1 MNWLFYLLQVNLYL
15 VLFFGFYRFFLAK
28 ETFFNTNRGYLVL
41 SAALSFF
48 IPVMQFAWVRKLFVA
63 EGVHDS
69 VVNLYAMQGTL
80 IRPSVEVSGM
90 NWGQLLAF
98 VYITGVL
105 IALIRFSLNLVY
117 LGKLMRGKLK
127 GELSNQ
133 AFSFF
138 GFLSVTNDLP
148 KRSTIVQ
155 HEYVHIRQL
164 HSADV
169 LLFELV
175 AIFNWFNPIV
185 YAYKQSIRLIHEFIA
200 DEIASQEEASK
211 ADYALLLFHQQFGL
225 QPVPLTN
232 TFFNPSLLK
241 LRIAM
246 LQKER
251 SDRDSLLKY
260 GFIAPLFLLM
270 LTLSSATLATKS
282 LAKVEKQ
289 MEEISK
295 QTVAPKVPTRT
306 AQEVLANDGIN
317 LSSAF
322 IVSPSIAE
330 EMNTKGK
337 KVDET
342 DQPASFKGGLEG
354 LAMYLSTNLKYPAE
368 AQAKKIT
375 GKVYIQLVVNVN
387 GKASDFKVLKGLGGG
402 CQEEALRVL
411 QQVEGWIPALSK
423 GKSVSSTLVIP
434 INFML

>member
-28 ETFFNTNRGYLVL
+28 ETFFNINRGYLVL

-69 VVNLYAMQGTL
+69 VVNLYAIQGTL

-148 KRSTIVQ
+148 KRSTIIQ
-155 HEYVHIRQL
+155 HEHVHIKQL

-289 MEEISK
+289 MEQLSK
-295 QTVAPKVPTRT
+295 QTVAPQVPSRT
-306 AQEVLANDGIN
+306 AQKVLANDGID

-330 EMNTKGK
+330 EMNTKVK
-337 KVDET
+337 KVDERE
-342 DQPASFKGGLEG
+342 QPASFKGGLDG
-354 LAMYLSTNLKYPAE
+354 LAMYLSANLKYPAE
-368 AQAKKIT
+368 AQDKKIT
-375 GKVYIQLVVNVN
+375 GVVYIQLVVNVD

-423 GKSVSSTLVIP
+423 GKLVSSTLVIP

>member
-28 ETFFNTNRGYLVL
+28 ETFFNTNRCYLVL

-225 QPVPLTN
+225 QPIPLTN

-260 GFIAPLFLLM
+260 GLIAPLFLLM

-295 QTVAPKVPTRT
+295 QTVAPQVPTRT

-330 EMNTKGK
+330 EMNTKVQ

-354 LAMYLSTNLKYPAE
+354 LAMYLRTNLKYPAE
-368 AQAKKIT
+368 YT
-375 GKVYIQLVVNVN
+375 T
-387 GKASDFKVLKGLGGG
+387 
-402 CQEEALRVL
+402 R
-411 QQVEGWIPALSK
+411 
-423 GKSVSSTLVIP
+423 
-434 INFML
+434 

>member
-69 VVNLYAMQGTL
+69 VVNLYAIQGML
-80 IRPSVEVSGM
+80 IRPSVEASGM

-148 KRSTIVQ
+148 KRNTIVQ
-155 HEYVHIRQL
+155 HEYVHIKQL

-260 GFIAPLFLLM
+260 GLIAPLFLLM

-289 MEEISK
+289 MEQLSK

-306 AQEVLANDGIN
+306 AQEVLANDGID

-330 EMNTKGK
+330 EMNAKEK

-354 LAMYLSTNLKYPAE
+354 LAMYLRTNLKYPAE
-368 AQAKKIT
+368 AQAKKIA
-375 GKVYIQLVVNVN
+375 GKVYIQLVVNVD
-387 GKASDFKVLKGLGGG
+387 GKASDFQVLKGLGGG

-411 QQVEGWIPALSK
+411 RQAEGWIPALSK
-423 GKSVSSTLVIP
+423 GKPVSSTLVIP

>member
-69 VVNLYAMQGTL
+69 VVNLYAIQGML
-80 IRPSVEVSGM
+80 IRPSVEASGM

-148 KRSTIVQ
+148 KRNTIVQ
-155 HEYVHIRQL
+155 HEYVHIKQL

-260 GFIAPLFLLM
+260 GLIAPLFLLM

-289 MEEISK
+289 MEQLSK
-295 QTVAPKVPTRT
+295 QRVAPKVPTRT

-330 EMNTKGK
+330 EMNTKVQ

-354 LAMYLSTNLKYPAE
+354 LAMYLRTNLKYPAE
-368 AQAKKIT
+368 AQAKKIA
-375 GKVYIQLVVNVN
+375 GKVYIQLVVNVD
-387 GKASDFKVLKGLGGG
+387 GKASDFQVLKGLGGG

-411 QQVEGWIPALSK
+411 RQAEGWIPALSK
-423 GKSVSSTLVIP
+423 GKPVSSTLVIP

>member
-28 ETFFNTNRGYLVL
+28 ETFFNTNRCYLVL

-225 QPVPLTN
+225 QPIPLTN

-260 GFIAPLFLLM
+260 GLIAPLFLLM

-295 QTVAPKVPTRT
+295 QRVAPKVPTRT

-330 EMNTKGK
+330 EMNTKVQ

-354 LAMYLSTNLKYPAE
+354 LAMYLRTNLKYPAE

-375 GKVYIQLVVNVN
+375 GKVYIQLVVNVD
-387 GKASDFKVLKGLGGG
+387 GKASDFQVLKGLGGG

-411 QQVEGWIPALSK
+411 RQAEGWIPALSK
-423 GKSVSSTLVIP
+423 GKPVSSTLVIP

>member
-1 MNWLFYLLQVNLYL
+1 
-15 VLFFGFYRFFLAK
+15 
-28 ETFFNTNRGYLVL
+28 
-41 SAALSFF
+41 
-48 IPVMQFAWVRKLFVA
+48 
-63 EGVHDS
+63 
-69 VVNLYAMQGTL
+69 
-80 IRPSVEVSGM
+80 
-90 NWGQLLAF
+90 
-98 VYITGVL
+98 
-105 IALIRFSLNLVY
+105 
-117 LGKLMRGKLK
+117 
-127 GELSNQ
+127 
-133 AFSFF
+133 
-138 GFLSVTNDLP
+138 
-148 KRSTIVQ
+148 
-155 HEYVHIRQL
+155 
-164 HSADV
+164 
-169 LLFELV
+169 
-175 AIFNWFNPIV
+175 V

-330 EMNTKGK
+330 EMNMKGK

-375 GKVYIQLVVNVN
+375 GKVYIQLVVNVD